1 MTPVIVHGGG
11 QGSGDDSGRSS
22 SKCQFKATLL
32 AGDVI
37 GILSRNLQWQASA
50 WGKEPFFL

>member
-22 SKCQFKATLL
+22 SKRQFKATLL

-37 GILSRNLQWQASA
+37 GILSRNL
-50 WGKEPFFL
+50 